1 MHNNKSPY
9 PVITSKRVETR
20 DQTVMEAE
28 SQLNNRD
35 LESQT
40 ERNTLAA
47 RGSDWNWLVRY
58 NLLLLFRPASNFSPV
73 TDRRPVQLGNLNT
86 NETNK

>member
-47 RGSDWNWLVRY
+47 RGSD
-58 NLLLLFRPASNFSPV
+58 
-73 TDRRPVQLGNLNT
+73 
-86 NETNK
+86 